1 MKCRASDTG
10 YPCDLRHGRR
20 LECVNGLKPNG
31 PAGTS
36 TIFRGDSR
44 GAVRWSLSPHPGPLP
59 WGEGELL
66 LAADYNP
73 DLSALTARCALF
85 PLPEGEGQGEGKRV
99 NDPLAYWIVRGT
111 VELDESPDQAGGFPK

>member
-1 MKCRASDTG
+1 MKCRVSNAG
-10 YPCDLRHGRR
+10 YPFDLRHGRR

-44 GAVRWSLSPHPGPLP
+44 GAVRWPLSPHP

-66 LAADYNP
+66 LAVDYNP

-85 PLPEGEGQGEGKRV
+85 PLPEGEGKRV